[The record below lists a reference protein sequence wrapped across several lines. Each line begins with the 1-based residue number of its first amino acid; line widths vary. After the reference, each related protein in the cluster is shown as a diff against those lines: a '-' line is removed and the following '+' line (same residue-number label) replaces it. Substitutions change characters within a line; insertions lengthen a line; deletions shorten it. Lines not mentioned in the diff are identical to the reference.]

1 MRRTIVLAL
10 IAVLVLSA
18 ILEPASAQGIQAS
31 LLAETE
37 LRSGLHI
44 VRIKGRVITP
54 QGMAV
59 PNAAVSLQVKDPRG
73 STVHIA
79 LLFTGADGAYEDEFA
94 LRGEY
99 ASGNYTVYL
108 LAEKIGFGEARA
120 QLTFGIFKPDFRLS
134 AHPTVLEVQQGG
146 SSKVAISI
154 EPLHG
159 FDSLVEL
166 SLQGLPE
173 GVSFR
178 FSRNPA
184 QPPSSVL
191 LELICSANAPV
202 GRYNITAMASG
213 GGIVRA
219 AALSLIVREAWWR
232 APGSAL
238 AALATFLALLGAY
251 MALRRRRAK
260 MARAGK
266 PDLEY
271 LAAAR
276 ALARL
281 EELKALGRIT
291 DSEYQRLKEEYE
303 RKLGRG

>member
-1 MRRTIVLAL
+1 MREAIALAL
-10 IAVLVLSA
+10 IALLA
-18 ILEPASAQGIQAS
+18 LCPLLELASAQGIQAS
-31 LLAETE
+31 LSAETE

-44 VRIKGRVITP
+44 VRIRGRVITP
-54 QGMAV
+54 RGTAV

-120 QLTFGIFKPDFRLS
+120 ELTFGIFKPDFRLS
-134 AHPTVLEVQQGG
+134 ARPNVLEVQQGG
-146 SSKVAISI
+146 SSEAAISI
-154 EPLHG
+154 ESLYG

-191 LELICSANAPV
+191 LEVICSANAPV
-202 GRYNITAMASG
+202 GRYNITAIASG
-213 GGIVRA
+213 GGIIRA
-219 AALSLIVREAWWR
+219 TALSLVIKEAWWR

-238 AALATFLALLGAY
+238 AALATILALLGSY
-251 MALRRRRAK
+251 MALRRRRARR
-260 MARAGK
+260 ARAGK
-266 PDLEY
+266 PDWEY

-291 DSEYQRLKEEYE
+291 DSDYQKLREEYE

>member
-1 MRRTIVLAL
+1 MRRTIALAL
-10 IAVLVLSA
+10 IAALVLYP

-31 LLAETE
+31 LSAEAE

-44 VRIKGRVITP
+44 VRIRGRVTTLR
-54 QGMAV
+54 GMAV
-59 PNAAVSLQVKDPRG
+59 PSASVSLQVKDPRG

-134 AHPTVLEVQQGG
+134 ARPTVLEVQQGG
-146 SSKVAISI
+146 SSEVAISI

-173 GVSFR
+173 GVSFM

-191 LELICSANAPV
+191 LVIICSANAPA

-219 AALSLIVREAWWR
+219 AALSLVVKEAWWR
-232 APGSAL
+232 TPGAAL
-238 AALATFLALLGAY
+238 AALAAILALLGAY
-251 MALRRRRAK
+251 MALRRKRARI
-260 MARAGK
+260 ARAGK
-266 PDLEY
+266 PDWEY

-291 DSEYQRLKEEYE
+291 DSEYQRLRDEYE